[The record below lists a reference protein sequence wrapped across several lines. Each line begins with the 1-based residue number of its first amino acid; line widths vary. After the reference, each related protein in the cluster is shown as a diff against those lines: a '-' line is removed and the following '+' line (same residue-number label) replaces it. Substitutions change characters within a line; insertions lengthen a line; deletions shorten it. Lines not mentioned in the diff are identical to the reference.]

1 MLYIDSR
8 YAVMLAP
15 RVKNF
20 KQKKDYLWNLSCS
33 ICGDVSK
40 GRQKAR
46 GYIYKV
52 PGQGTLNYK
61 CHHCGASMSL
71 GNFLKQTA
79 PDLFKQYVFDNYQET
94 AKARVPHANIQE
106 VVKLDALD
114 TSVTLLD
121 SNLEGL
127 RCCGDLDVAHPVA
140 KYLIKR
146 QIPQDKWK
154 LIFYTTAFKAYTNSL
169 IPGKFKDTEE
179 DHPRL
184 IFPYFNEHGKMFAYS
199 ARAFSDKHQPKYYT
213 IKLDDTE
220 RIYGLDRVDYSKR
233 IYAVEGP
240 IDSLFLPNCIA
251 VSGSSFDTPTLQAVK
266 SNITIISDNE
276 PRSREIVKIV
286 KKNIL
291 LGYSVC
297 MLPHTVT
304 HKDINEMILDGMTS
318 EEIIELIDQNTYKGT
333 EAIMKF
339 NFEWRMA

>member
-1 MLYIDSR
+1 
-8 YAVMLAP
+8 MLAP

-20 KQKKDYLWNLSCS
+20 AQKKDYLWNMSCS

-71 GNFLKQTA
+71 GSFLKQTQ

-94 AKARVPHANIQE
+94 SKARVPHANIKE
-106 VVKLDALD
+106 LVKVDAVD
-114 TSVTLLD
+114 TSVTLIDASLD
-121 SNLEGL
+121 RLK
-127 RCCGDLDVAHPVA
+127 CCGKLDDTHPVA
-140 KYLIKR
+140 RYLAKR
-146 QIPQDKWK
+146 KIPRDKWD
-154 LIFYTTAFKAYTNSL
+154 LIFYTTKFKTYTNSL
-169 IPGKFKDTEE
+169 IPGKFKDVET

-184 IFPYFNEHGKMFAYS
+184 IFPYFNSHGKMFAYS
-199 ARAFSDKHQPKYYT
+199 ARSFTDEHQPKYYT
-213 IKLDDTE
+213 IKLDDSE
-220 RIYGLDRVDYSKR
+220 RIYGLDRIDYTKR

-251 VSGSSFDTPTLQAVK
+251 VSGSSFDMPSLQALK

-286 KKNIL
+286 KKNIM

-297 MLPHTVT
+297 MLPHSIQY
-304 HKDINEMILDGMTS
+304 KDVNEMILGGMTQ
-318 EEIIELIDQNTYKGT
+318 EEILELINDNTYRGT
-333 EAIMKF
+333 EAIMHF
-339 NFEWRMA
+339 NFDWRRA